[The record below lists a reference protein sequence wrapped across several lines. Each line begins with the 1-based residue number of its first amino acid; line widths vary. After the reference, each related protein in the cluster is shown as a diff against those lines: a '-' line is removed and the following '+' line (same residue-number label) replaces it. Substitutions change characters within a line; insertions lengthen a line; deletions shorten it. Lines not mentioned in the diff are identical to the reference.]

1 MKSSFPI
8 IRLQGSILLRRVRV
22 AIGALRIP
30 TCKEGGGREQNA
42 RAILI
47 GLMAPTVMVVL
58 SGSMFSVALPAIRT
72 SLDAKADLLAWVVTG
87 FTLSFVV
94 FMPLY
99 GRLGDGFGMRKPF
112 LAGIIIFLLGTAI
125 SALAVDLRVLLLGRA
140 IQGAGAAG
148 VTPLAI
154 AMISEFFPARQ
165 RGQALGTW
173 NSVGPA
179 AGMVGPVLAGL
190 LVDNWS
196 WRAIFG
202 PILLIGLT
210 AVVIARRC
218 IPAADDDVPPGFLRG
233 LDWGGAILLAAAVTA
248 SLFYISSKLITG
260 VDSLHDWR
268 LLGLASLL
276 FGGFVLWEKRR
287 PDPFVSLGLFAD
299 RLFTRSSVC
308 AGVRMFTMSGIGFLM
323 PLYLADV
330 FNLNSA
336 LIGVTLVIH
345 AGALLATMRMGGQVA
360 DRWGSRRP
368 VVLGLCVQVLA
379 MTYFAVLRGSV
390 VLPLVLVGVAAH
402 GLGAGLAM
410 AALHRAAMGQVP
422 QTQTGVAAGLY
433 SMIRFAGTVLGITL
447 GGVLLQQGLD
457 REMAAVDAYH
467 SVYWF
472 LAGVG
477 FLGVLIG
484 LTLRE

>member
-1 MKSSFPI
+1 MKSLLPNI
-8 IRLQGSILLRRVRV
+8 HLQSTTLLRRTRL
-22 AIGALRIP
+22 AIRDLRIP
-30 TCKEGGGREQNA
+30 TCEEGGGSEQNA

-47 GLMAPTVMVVL
+47 GVMAPTVMVVL
-58 SGSMFSVALPAIRT
+58 NGSMFAVALPAIRR
-72 SLDAKADLLAWVVTG
+72 SFDVQADLLAWVVTG

-112 LAGIIIFLLGTAI
+112 LAGVTLFLLGTTI
-125 SALAVDLRVLLLGRA
+125 STVAVDLRLLLVGRV

-179 AGMVGPVLAGL
+179 TGMVGPLLAGP

-202 PILLIGLT
+202 PVLLVGLM
-210 AVVIARRC
+210 AYYVARRC
-218 IPAADDDVPPGFLRG
+218 IPAASGDAQPGVLRSF
-233 LDWGGAILLAAAVTA
+233 DWGGAVLLGAAVTA
-248 SLFYISSKLITG
+248 LLFYVSSKLITG
-260 VDSLHDWR
+260 VETLRDWR

-276 FGGFVLWEKRR
+276 LGGFILWEKRR
-287 PDPFVSLGLFAD
+287 SDPFVSLDIFAD
-299 RLFTRSSVC
+299 KLFTRASVC
-308 AGVRMFTMSGIGFLM
+308 AGLRMFTMSGIGFLM

-330 FNLNSA
+330 SGLNGA

-345 AGALLATMRMGGQVA
+345 AGALLATMRWGGQVA

-368 VVLGLCVQVLA
+368 VVLGLSAQVVA
-379 MTYFAVLRGSV
+379 MIYFGVLPGSV
-390 VLPLVLVGVAAH
+390 VLPLVLIGVAAH

-422 QTQTGVAAGLY
+422 QTQVGVAAGLY

-457 REMAAVDAYH
+457 RELSTVDAYH
-467 SVYWF
+467 RVYWF
-472 LAGVG
+472 LAGIG
-477 FLGVLIG
+477 FTGVLVG

>member
-1 MKSSFPI
+1 VKSSFPI
-8 IRLQGSILLRRVRV
+8 FRLRGSILLRRTRV
-22 AIGALRIP
+22 AIRAVRIP
-30 TCKEGGGREQNA
+30 TYEESGEHEQNA

-47 GLMAPTVMVVL
+47 GLMAPTVVVVL
-58 SGSMFSVALPAIRT
+58 NGSMFAVALPAIRS
-72 SLDAKADLLAWVVTG
+72 SLGAQADLLAWVVTG

-112 LAGIIIFLLGTAI
+112 LAGIIVFLLGTVI
-125 SALAVDLRVLLLGRA
+125 SALAVDLRLLLLGRA

-179 AGMVGPVLAGL
+179 TGMVGPVLAGL

-202 PILLIGLT
+202 PVLLIGLT
-210 AVVIARRC
+210 ASVIARRC

-233 LDWGGAILLAAAVTA
+233 FDWGGAILLAAAATV
-248 SLFYISSKLITG
+248 SLFYVSSKLITG
-260 VDSLHDWR
+260 VDSLRDWR

-276 FGGFVLWEKRR
+276 FGGFILWERRR

-308 AGVRMFTMSGIGFLM
+308 AGLRMFTMSGIGFLM

-330 FNLNSA
+330 FGLNSA

-345 AGALLATMRMGGQVA
+345 AAALLATMRVGGQVA

-368 VVLGLCVQVLA
+368 VVLGLCMQVVA
-379 MTYFAVLRGSV
+379 MAYFAVLPGDV
-390 VLPLVLVGVAAH
+390 ALPPVLVGVAAH

-410 AALHRAAMGQVP
+410 APLHRAAMGRVP

-457 REMAAVDAYH
+457 QGLMPVNAYH
-467 SVYWF
+467 RVYWF

-477 FLGVLIG
+477 LIGVMAG